1 MTRKIG
7 TTGTART
14 KGTSKNRKGCSRLYL
29 RIFHSRAKSEECGG
43 EDVTGEDVTGEDV
56 TLNLIIVIA
65 DFRLP
70 SHTQLKFPT
79 LKTNSYTDLEH
90 GHDLT

>member
-1 MTRKIG
+1 MTRKTG
-7 TTGTART
+7 TTGTAKT

-29 RIFHSRAKSEECGG
+29 RIFHSRAKSEECG
-43 EDVTGEDVTGEDV
+43 GEDVTGEDV

>member
-14 KGTSKNRKGCSRLYL
+14 KGTSKNHKGCSRLYL
-29 RIFHSRAKSEECGG
+29 RIFHSRAKSEEC
-43 EDVTGEDVTGEDV
+43 VGEDV